1 MKIKNVSLP
10 KATFVKFRP
19 QSVDFLD
26 ITNPRAVLERALRS
40 FSCVTVGDQICIPYN
55 DKYYFLDVREVKPA
69 DAACIIETDCNVDF
83 EAPVGYV
90 DPSTKG
96 GAAGKG
102 FGGGAVESKGT
113 PRMELPRAMS
123 AKGGFADEQADDK
136 KGVVAFVGS
145 GQRLDGK
152 PGRGVEAGKGS
163 TVAGGSASSA
173 PTLPKPA
180 QAAPGG
186 VTIRGGQTIGGK
198 VAANAT
204 TAEAPAPPAV
214 KRPTPALGGK
224 YSQKKGYSVFGGSG
238 NSLG

>member
-1 MKIKNVSLP
+1 MSLP

-55 DKYYFLDVREVKPA
+55 DKFYYLEIREVKPA

-90 DPSTKG
+90 DPSTR
-96 GAAGKG
+96 
-102 FGGGAVESKGT
+102 GGGGGTAESKGT
-113 PRMELPRAMS
+113 PRMELPKPLS
-123 AKGGFADEQADDK
+123 AKGGYVDEKAAEK
-136 KGVVAFVGS
+136 AAARPAFVGS

-152 PGRGVEAGKGS
+152 PAKGLNGGEA
-163 TVAGGSASSA
+163 AGGGEAASTPMTAKEAERASRLA
-173 PTLPKPA
+173 ALSGGCTL
-180 QAAPGG
+180 
-186 VTIRGGQTIGGK
+186 RGGA
-198 VAANAT
+198 VAANGTATAT
-204 TAEAPAPPAV
+204 TGPAPAV

-224 YSQKKGYSVFGGSG
+224 YSQKKGFASFGGSG